1 MKPHIL
7 TKIEG
12 KERHIPNFPD
22 WKKTASL
29 ILLTGKEGMPPKSS
43 MLAKPNNTCRNNC
56 SKMTHCPKSLG
67 QEMQE

>member
-1 MKPHIL
+1 MKLHIL

-12 KERHIPNFPD
+12 KERHIPNFPER
-22 WKKTASL
+22 KKTASL

-56 SKMTHCPKSLG
+56 SKMTHCPKSLA